1 VKAYNVAGQAETVC
15 DVTLSLLAPMFSKAL
30 NRAEDVGEGDP
41 FELKC
46 KVEASPLATVK
57 WYLKLLF
64 LWHIKY
70 YL

>member
-1 VKAYNVAGQAETVC
+1 
-15 DVTLSLLAPMFSKAL
+15 
-30 NRAEDVGEGDP
+30 
-41 FELKC
+41 LKC

-70 YL
+70 YLWKFVR